1 MILDMLREFGPAV
14 AAIAFF
20 IWRDWKREERTMQ
33 MNTEL
38 NIFIRTELNQA
49 LRENTA
55 AIMRMVRHCVR
66 EDHD

>member
-1 MILDMLREFGPAV
+1 MMLEMLREFGPAV

-33 MNTEL
+33 MNSEL
-38 NIFIRTELNQA
+38 NIFIRTELNQT

-55 AIMRMVRHCVR
+55 AIMRMVQHCAR